1 MKKELVFSVFLVMC
15 VCVANALNFTDT
27 KEEICIYERNKNDID
42 SMLFYRV
49 PEKMAEISHY
59 YVIPKDENKRLRNF
73 VREREFK
80 LICQDFLYRDS
91 FSIRIKNKIDIEE
104 LYRDSIF
111 MILIPI
117 CENNISG
124 DNLSYALSCKKY
136 LELDSAQY
144 NYLMGKALDIA
155 KRLRKNRKTNVWNEE
170 MEILKKCLSKNQL
183 WSFFTN
189 KNSVKVTNE
198 YDRSWQKIK
207 NHNLIEQLDSVND
220 TNEALTY
227 MFKKQM
233 IKDLYKNWGTSQKRY
248 LSELDKNKPKM
259 IQLLDSIAKGE
270 IKERQNRYVTTKL
283 VW

>member
-15 VCVANALNFTDT
+15 VFVANALNFNYT

-73 VREREFK
+73 VRERELK

-91 FSIRIKNKIDIEE
+91 FSIRIKNKLDIEE
-104 LYRDSIF
+104 LYMDSIF

-117 CENNISG
+117 CENHISG
-124 DNLSYALSCKKY
+124 DNLSYALSCKKN
-136 LELDSAQY
+136 LELDSTQY
-144 NYLMGKALDIA
+144 NYLMGKALNIA
-155 KRLRKNRKTNVWNEE
+155 KRLRKDRKINVWNEE
-170 MEILKKCLSKNQL
+170 MEILKNCLSKNQL

-189 KNSVKVTNE
+189 KNSVKVTND
-198 YDRSWQKIK
+198 YDKFWKKIK

-227 MFKKQM
+227 LFKKQM
-233 IKDLYKNWGTSQKRY
+233 IKDLYKNWGTSQKKY
-248 LSELDKNKPKM
+248 LLELDKNKPKM

-270 IKERQNRYVTTKL
+270 IKERQNHYVTTKL